1 LKGAGTLISDR
12 VPWLCPYGN
21 PAMAAPG
28 MGDVLSG
35 VIAALL
41 GQRIQGQRIQGQ
53 RMTVSLAA
61 RVGVLWHALAGDLI
75 ASKSAAGVWIA
86 GEGGRARHDRG
97 LLASELAAALPAALA
112 ASAVSASPAGLAT

>member
-1 LKGAGTLISDR
+1 
-12 VPWLCPYGN
+12 
-21 PAMAAPG
+21 MAAPG
-28 MGDVLSG
+28 MGDVLTG

-41 GQRIQGQRIQGQ
+41 GQRIQGQRIQGQRQQGQ